1 LTIFDSYRYKGLF
14 ELQNTFFAGFSGK
27 IQMRPNAQGAAQQG
41 EEYVQR
47 RILLLSQPI
56 ISEGN
61 DIFDTRGLWLT

>member
-1 LTIFDSYRYKGLF
+1 
-14 ELQNTFFAGFSGK
+14 
-27 IQMRPNAQGAAQQG
+27 MRPNAQGAAQQG